1 MRGAGILESYLTMSY
16 EQLTL
21 DLDLIATVRSLVNGI
36 NVSDDSLALNTIY
49 TVGPGGMFLDADHT
63 FEYFRGAFFSPRIGT
78 WQSLEQWQAQGAHDV
93 LARARNRW
101 ETMLKTYQE
110 PVLESSRRG
119 ELEDFVKRRGYES
132 L

>member
-16 EQLTL
+16 EQLTP
-21 DLDLIATVRSLVNGI
+21 DLDLIARVRSLVNGI
-36 NVSDDSLALNTIY
+36 SMSDDSLALNTIY

-78 WQSLEQWQAQGAHDV
+78 WQSLEQRQAQGAHDV
-93 LARARNRW
+93 PARARNRW

-110 PVLESSRRG
+110 PVLEAGRTRR
-119 ELEDFVKRRGYES
+119 LRQAQRR
-132 L
+132 